1 MNAEPL
7 EHTWTVL
14 AAELRAAVGDS
25 LFDVWLAPLQIGAY
39 DGARVVLQAPAET
52 RDWIVERFGRILE
65 ASVAAALGP
74 QVEVSVDAAADA
86 GAAGQAVPSTRASR
100 ATDPARPASPP
111 PGGQQPNPRYSFD
124 QFVIGGSNRFA
135 HAAAL
140 AVAENP
146 GTAYNP
152 LYLCGPPGVGK
163 THLLHA
169 IATYLEHYAG
179 GLRIR
184 LTSAEGFANEFIGA
198 LQGGGIDGFKA
209 RHRDVDVLL
218 VDDVQFLMAKA
229 RTEEEFFHTFNHL
242 REAGAQIVLT
252 SDRPPRDLAKLE
264 DRLRDRFESG
274 LVAPVLPPDLQTRRA
289 VLLKRAALDGIA
301 APPAEVIDA
310 IAQRITV
317 NLRALE
323 GALIRVVAFASL
335 TSRAVDADLADE
347 VLDELG
353 PARETPGERRAP
365 TVDEIQRLTCEVFGV
380 SRQDLLSTS
389 RAARVAWPRQV
400 AMYLAREHTDASLPT
415 IGAEFGGRG
424 HTTVIHACR
433 RTAERIAADPEVGR
447 TVTDL
452 STRLSSDPDVTRP
465 DRHE

>member
-1 MNAEPL
+1 MHAEPL

-25 LFDVWLAPLQIGAY
+25 LFDVWLAPLRVGAF
-39 DGARVVLQAPAET
+39 DGTKVVLQAPSET
-52 RDWIVERFGRILE
+52 RDWIVERFGRILD
-65 ASVAAALGP
+65 ASVAASLGP
-74 QVEVSVDAAADA
+74 HVIVSVSESDPA
-86 GAAGQAVPSTRASR
+86 GASL
-100 ATDPARPASPP
+100 PASDEAPRP
-111 PGGQQPNPRYSFD
+111 TPVREQQVNPRYTFD
-124 QFVIGGSNRFA
+124 QFVIGASNRFA

-152 LYLCGPPGVGK
+152 LYICGPPGVGK

-169 IATYLEHYAG
+169 IATYLDEHAG

-184 LTSAEGFANEFIGA
+184 LTSAEAFANEFIGA
-198 LQGGGIDGFKA
+198 LQGGGIDAFKA
-209 RHRDVDVLL
+209 RHRDVDILL

-229 RTEEEFFHTFNHL
+229 RTEEELFHTFNHL
-242 REAGAQIVLT
+242 RDAGAQIVLT

-274 LVAPVLPPDLQTRRA
+274 LVAQILPPDLQTRRI
-289 VLLKRAALDGIA
+289 VLRKRAALDGIPAPA
-301 APPAEVIDA
+301 ADVIDA
-310 IAQRITV
+310 IAHRITV

-323 GALIRVVAFASL
+323 GALIRIVAFASL
-335 TSRAVDADLADE
+335 TSRPVDRELADQ
-347 VLDELG
+347 VLDDLE
-353 PARETPGERRAP
+353 PRETAADIGSTP
-365 TVDEIQRLTCEVFGV
+365 TVGEIQQLTCEAFGV
-380 SRQDLLSTS
+380 TRQELLSSS

-400 AMYLAREHTDASLPT
+400 AMYLAREHTEASLPT

-433 RTAERIAADPEVGR
+433 RTTERLAADSGLSQ
-447 TVTDL
+447 TVADL
-452 STRLSSDPDVTRP
+452 STRLCTAVPE
-465 DRHE
+465 DRTDRRQ

>member
-25 LFDVWLAPLQIGAY
+25 LFDVWLAPLRVGAY
-39 DGARVVLQAPAET
+39 DGARLVLQAPAET
-52 RDWIVERFGRILE
+52 RDWIVERFGRVLE
-65 ASVAAALGP
+65 ASAASTLGP
-74 QVEVSVDAAADA
+74 QVHVAIDEAGEQPRAAARDERD
-86 GAAGQAVPSTRASR
+86 Q
-100 ATDPARPASPP
+100 PARAAPVTSP
-111 PGGQQPNPRYSFD
+111 GQQPNPRYTFD

-198 LQGGGIDGFKA
+198 LQGGGIDAFKA

-229 RTEEEFFHTFNHL
+229 KTEEEFFHTFNHL
-242 REAGAQIVLT
+242 RDAGAQIVLT

-274 LVAPVLPPDLQTRRA
+274 LVAQVLPPDLQTRRA
-289 VLLKRAALDGIA
+289 VLLKRAAVDGLPI
-301 APPAEVIDA
+301 PPADVIDA
-310 IAQRITV
+310 IAARITV

-335 TSRAVDADLADE
+335 TARPLDTALAEE

-353 PARETPGERRAP
+353 PADPARSGPGARRAP
-365 TVDEIQRLTCEVFGV
+365 TVGEIQEATCDAFGV
-380 SRQDLLSTS
+380 TRQELLSTS

-400 AMYLAREHTDASLPT
+400 AMYLSREHTDASLPR

-424 HTTVIHACR
+424 HTTVLHACR
-433 RTAERIAADPEVGR
+433 RTAERIAADPELGQ

-452 STRLSSDPDVTRP
+452 STRLCSDLDTTRP
-465 DRHE
+465 DRAE

>member
-1 MNAEPL
+1 MTAEPL

-25 LFDVWLAPLQIGAY
+25 LFEVWLAPLRIGAY
-39 DGARVVLQAPAET
+39 DGARVVLQAPAES

-65 ASVAAALGP
+65 SSAAAALGP
-74 QVEVSVDAAADA
+74 QVEVSVDAAGMSGADDA
-86 GAAGQAVPSTRASR
+86 TREIATARTHGPPSSA
-100 ATDPARPASPP
+100 
-111 PGGQQPNPRYSFD
+111 GQQPNPRYTFD

-198 LQGGGIDGFKA
+198 LQGGGIESFKA

-274 LVAPVLPPDLQTRRA
+274 LVAQVLPPDLQTRRA

-301 APPAEVIDA
+301 PPPADVIDT

-335 TSRAVDADLADE
+335 TSRPVDSELADE

-353 PARETPGERRAP
+353 PAREAPGGRRAP
-365 TVDEIQRLTCEVFGV
+365 TVDEIQRLTCQAFGV
-380 SRQDLLSTS
+380 SREELLSPS

-400 AMYLAREHTDASLPT
+400 AMYLAREHTDASLPV

-424 HTTVIHACR
+424 HTTVLHACR
-433 RTAERIAADPEVGR
+433 RTAERIAEDPQVGQ
-447 TVTDL
+447 TVADL
-452 STRLSSDPDVTRP
+452 STRLSSDLDVTRP
-465 DRHE
+465 DRPE

>member
-1 MNAEPL
+1 MHAEPL

-25 LFDVWLAPLQIGAY
+25 LFDVWLAPLRVGAF
-39 DGARVVLQAPAET
+39 DGARLVLQAPAET
-52 RDWIVERFGRILE
+52 RDWIVERFGRVID
-65 ASVAAALGP
+65 ASAAAALGP
-74 QVEVSVDAAADA
+74 EVVVAVD
-86 GAAGQAVPSTRASR
+86 GH
-100 ATDPARPASPP
+100 ASPAATP
-111 PGGQQPNPRYSFD
+111 APLPTVSPVREQQANPRYTFD
-124 QFVIGGSNRFA
+124 QFVIGSSNRFA

-152 LYLCGPPGVGK
+152 LFLCGPPGVGK

-169 IATYLEHYAG
+169 IATYLEDHAG

-184 LTSAEGFANEFIGA
+184 LTSAEGFATDFIGA
-198 LQGGGIDGFKA
+198 LQGGDIDAFKA
-209 RHRDVDVLL
+209 RHRDVDILL

-242 REAGAQIVLT
+242 RDAGAQIVLT

-274 LVAPVLPPDLQTRRA
+274 LVAQVLPPDLHTRRT
-289 VLLKRAALDGIA
+289 VLRKRAALDGIPVP
-301 APPAEVIDA
+301 APDVIDA

-323 GALIRVVAFASL
+323 GAFIRVVAFASL
-335 TSRAVDADLADE
+335 TSRPVDRELADE

-353 PARETPGERRAP
+353 PQRSGAGTRRSP
-365 TVDEIQRLTCEVFGV
+365 TVGEIQDLTCAAFGV
-380 SRQDLLSTS
+380 TRDELLSPS
-389 RAARVAWPRQV
+389 RAARIAWPRQV

-433 RTAERIAADPEVGR
+433 RTSERLAADPELSQ
-447 TVTDL
+447 TVADL
-452 STRLSSDPDVTRP
+452 STRLSTDARTGED
-465 DRHE
+465 DRSR

>member
-1 MNAEPL
+1 MNTDPL

-14 AAELRAAVGDS
+14 AAELRAAVGEP
-25 LFDVWLAPLQIGAY
+25 LFDVWLAPLRVGAF
-39 DGARVVLQAPAET
+39 DGSRVVLQAPAET
-52 RDWIVERFGRILE
+52 REWVVDRFGRILQSSIE
-65 ASVAAALGP
+65 AAFGPEVAMDIEVAGNAKPTARDQAAQTEPPRHAL
-74 QVEVSVDAAADA
+74 SR
-86 GAAGQAVPSTRASR
+86 QA
-100 ATDPARPASPP
+100 
-111 PGGQQPNPRYSFD
+111 PNPRYTFD

-169 IATYLEHYAG
+169 IATYLDRYAG
-179 GLRIR
+179 GLRIQ
-184 LTSAEGFANEFIGA
+184 LTSGEAFANDFIGA
-198 LQGGGIDGFKA
+198 LHGGNIDAFKA
-209 RHRDVDVLL
+209 RHRGVDVLL

-242 REAGAQIVLT
+242 RDAGAQIVLT
-252 SDRPPRDLAKLE
+252 SDRPPADLDRLA
-264 DRLRDRFESG
+264 DRLRDRFASG
-274 LVAPVLPPDLQTRRA
+274 LIAEVLPPDLQTRRA
-289 VLLKRAALDGIA
+289 VLLKRVALDGLPT
-301 APPAEVIDA
+301 PPADVLDT

-335 TSRAVDADLADE
+335 TSRPVDAQLATE

-353 PARETPGERRAP
+353 SPAGGPGDGGRTP
-365 TVDEIQRLTCEVFGV
+365 TVTEVQQLTCEAFGLT
-380 SRQDLLSTS
+380 RDELLSSS
-389 RAARVAWPRQV
+389 RATRVSWPRQV
-400 AMYLAREHTDASLPT
+400 AMYLAREHTGASLPS

-424 HTTVIHACR
+424 HTTVLHACR
-433 RTAERIAADPEVGR
+433 RTAERVAADPEASQ
-447 TVTDL
+447 TVRELRARL
-452 STRLSSDPDVTRP
+452 STTSPDGQA
-465 DRHE
+465 DRSK

>member
-1 MNAEPL
+1 VA
-7 EHTWTVL
+7 
-14 AAELRAAVGDS
+14 
-25 LFDVWLAPLQIGAY
+25 
-39 DGARVVLQAPAET
+39 QAPA
-52 RDWIVERFGRILE
+52 
-65 ASVAAALGP
+65 SP
-74 QVEVSVDAAADA
+74 
-86 GAAGQAVPSTRASR
+86 GAA
-100 ATDPARPASPP
+100 
-111 PGGQQPNPRYSFD
+111 GQQPNPRYTFD

-169 IATYLEHYAG
+169 IATYLDHYAG

-198 LQGGGIDGFKA
+198 LQGGGIDAFKA

-274 LVAPVLPPDLQTRRA
+274 LVAQVLPPDLQTRRA

-301 APPAEVIDA
+301 PPPADVIDT
-310 IAQRITV
+310 IAGRITV

-335 TSRAVDADLADE
+335 TSRPVDSELADE

-353 PARETPGERRAP
+353 PARESPGTRRAP
-365 TVDEIQRLTCEVFGV
+365 TVDEIQRITCQAFGV
-380 SRQDLLSTS
+380 THEELLSAS

-400 AMYLAREHTDASLPT
+400 AMYLAREHTGASLPT

-424 HTTVIHACR
+424 HTTVLHACR
-433 RTAERIAADPEVGR
+433 RTAERIAADPEVGQ
-447 TVTDL
+447 TVADL

-465 DRHE
+465 DRPE

>member
-1 MNAEPL
+1 MNTDPL

-14 AAELRAAVGDS
+14 AAELRAAVGEP
-25 LFDVWLAPLQIGAY
+25 LFDVWLAPLTVGAF
-39 DGARVVLQAPAET
+39 DGSRLVLQAPAET
-52 RDWIVERFGRILE
+52 REWVVDRFGRILQN
-65 ASVAAALGP
+65 SIAAAFGP
-74 QVEVSVDAAADA
+74 EVTMDVEVAGAPKAAARDRA
-86 GAAGQAVPSTRASR
+86 PQPQPHTLSRQA
-100 ATDPARPASPP
+100 
-111 PGGQQPNPRYSFD
+111 PNPRYTFD

-169 IATYLEHYAG
+169 IGTYLDRYAG
-179 GLRIR
+179 GLRIQ
-184 LTSAEGFANEFIGA
+184 LTSGEAFANDFIGA
-198 LQGGGIDGFKA
+198 LHGGNIEAFKA
-209 RHRDVDVLL
+209 RHRGVDVLL

-242 REAGAQIVLT
+242 KDAGAQIVLT
-252 SDRPPRDLAKLE
+252 SDRPPADLDRLA
-264 DRLRDRFESG
+264 DRLRDRFASG
-274 LVAPVLPPDLQTRRA
+274 LIAEVLPPDLQTRRA
-289 VLLKRAALDGIA
+289 VLLKRAALDGLA
-301 APPAEVIDA
+301 TPPADVLDT

-335 TSRAVDADLADE
+335 TSRPVDAELATE

-353 PARETPGERRAP
+353 SPAGGPGDSGRTP
-365 TVDEIQRLTCEVFGV
+365 TVTEVQQLTCEAFGLT
-380 SRQDLLSTS
+380 REELLSSS
-389 RAARVAWPRQV
+389 RATRVSWPRQV
-400 AMYLAREHTDASLPT
+400 AMYLAREHTGASLPS

-424 HTTVIHACR
+424 HTTVLHACR
-433 RTAERIAADPEVGR
+433 RTAERVAADPEASQ
-447 TVTDL
+447 TVRELRARL
-452 STRLSSDPDVTRP
+452 STTPP
-465 DRHE
+465 GGQADRSK